1 MACFHPMVGYH
12 SVSERTQS
20 GKPRIVFDRSKGYA
34 DRPIKLPCGQ
44 CIGCRLER
52 SRQWAIRCVHE
63 SQLHDENCFI
73 TLTYDE
79 DHLPASRSL
88 CHRDWVLFFKR
99 LRKKYGRGIRY
110 YMCGE
115 YGETTARPHYHACVF
130 GLDFDDKSPWQER
143 NGHTVYTSATLDR
156 LWGMGHCT
164 VGDVTFDSAAYVARY
179 IMKKVTGDL
188 ADDHYQW
195 TDWDTGEVHYL
206 DPEYTQ
212 MSRRPGIGKGWLDA
226 FQSDA
231 YPSDFVVLNGQ
242 KIKPPK
248 FYDRCYEIVDPDEL
262 EKIKARRSRRGRKRA
277 HDNTPDRLAVRKKV
291 AEARL
296 KLKGRDL

>member
-1 MACFHPMVGYH
+1 MACYHPLVGYH

-20 GKPRIVFDRSKGYA
+20 GKPKIVFDRAHGYA
-34 DRPIKLPCGQ
+34 DRPLKLPCGQ

-52 SRQWAIRCVHE
+52 SRQWAVRCVHE
-63 SQLHDENCFI
+63 SQLHNENCFI
-73 TLTYDE
+73 TLTYDDE
-79 DHLPASRSL
+79 NLPSSRSL
-88 CHRDWVLFFKR
+88 NHRDWVLFFKR
-99 LRKKYGRGIRY
+99 LRKKFGRGIRY

-115 YGETTARPHYHACVF
+115 YGENTARPHYHACVF
-130 GLDFDDKSPWQER
+130 GLDFHDKSPWKES
-143 NGHTVYTSATLDR
+143 NGHTVYTSATLDK
-156 LWGMGHCT
+156 LWGMGHTT

-195 TDWDTGEVHYL
+195 TDWDTGEVHYV

-212 MSRRPGIGKGWLDA
+212 MSRRPGIGKGWLEA

-262 EKIKARRSRRGRKRA
+262 TRIKARRSTRGRKRA

-296 KLKGRDL
+296 NLKRRDL